1 MRTAFPS
8 VAAGRSQMVGT
19 GMSYKTSQVVKNKVV
34 PKYRPKV
41 GQKSH
46 GNHVWGFTQQD
57 SSEGLQGKGNSSWP
71 C

>member
-46 GNHVWGFTQQD
+46 
-57 SSEGLQGKGNSSWP
+57 
-71 C
+71 